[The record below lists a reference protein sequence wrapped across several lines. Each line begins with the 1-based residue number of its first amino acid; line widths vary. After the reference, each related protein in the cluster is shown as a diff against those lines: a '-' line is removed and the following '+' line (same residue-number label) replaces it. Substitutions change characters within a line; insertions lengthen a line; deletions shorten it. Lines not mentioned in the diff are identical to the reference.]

1 MAKIRA
7 EIIVATDNCKFC
19 PMFDEE
25 YRVCD
30 LFNRFIPYD
39 AETNTFKRCEECK
52 KAEVK
57 DEEVE
62 DDT

>member
-7 EIIVATDNCKFC
+7 EITIVTDNCKSC
-19 PMFDEE
+19 PMFDYE

-39 AETNTFKRCEECK
+39 AETNKFKRCEECIQS
-52 KAEVK
+52 
-57 DEEVE
+57 EVE
-62 DDT
+62 DND